1 MTLSQWLLVVA
12 GAYLLGSVPF
22 SFLAAK
28 LRTGQDI
35 RTAGSGN
42 VGTTN
47 VLRVAGKVPALIALL
62 GDVAKGVAAVLL
74 AQRFTGVPAAGGM
87 AAVAVVLGHVR
98 PLFLRK
104 GGGKGGATGFG
115 ALAALAPAAGAM
127 CAVVLV
133 AVIVATRYVSVGT
146 MSAAGAS
153 PLLVVL
159 AQRLGW
165 VHDGGSWLP
174 LAVAGIAV
182 IILVRHRPNFARLRA
197 GVEPRLGQVRTPPER
212 VGRPE
217 PRPDDRQ
224 GGDRVE

>member
-1 MTLSQWLLVVA
+1 VTPGAWLLVAA

-22 SFLAAK
+22 SYLAAR

-47 VLRVAGKVPALIALL
+47 VLRVAGKAPALAALL

-74 AQRFTGVPAAGGM
+74 AQRLTGVPAAGGV
-87 AAVAVVLGHVR
+87 AAVAAVLGHVR

-115 ALAALAPAAGAM
+115 AFVVLAPAAGAL

-133 AVIVATRYVSVGT
+133 VAIAATRYVSVGT
-146 MSAAGAS
+146 TATAAAA
-153 PLLVVL
+153 PFLVVL
-159 AQRLGW
+159 AQGLGW
-165 VHDGGSWLP
+165 VQGGDAWLP
-174 LAVAGIAV
+174 LAVAGIALV
-182 IILVRHRPNFARLRA
+182 ILVRHRPNFERLRA
-197 GVEPRLGQVRTPPER
+197 GVEPRLGRGRTEPEPVGEPGASAGTPP
-212 VGRPE
+212 
-217 PRPDDRQ
+217 
-224 GGDRVE
+224 GG

>member
-1 MTLSQWLLVVA
+1 MTLPAWLLVVA

-28 LRTGQDI
+28 LRTGQDV

-74 AQRFTGVPAAGGM
+74 AERFTGVPAAGGM
-87 AAVAVVLGHVR
+87 AAVAAVLGHVR

-104 GGGKGGATGFG
+104 GGGKGGATGFA
-115 ALAALAPAAGAM
+115 ALVALAPAAGAI

-133 AVIVATRYVSVGT
+133 AVIATTRYVSVGT
-146 MSAAGAS
+146 ISAAGAS

-165 VHDGGSWLP
+165 VDDSDWWLP
-174 LAVAGIAV
+174 LAAAGIAV
-182 IILVRHRPNFARLRA
+182 IILVRHRPNFERLRA
-197 GVEPRLGQVRTPPER
+197 GVEPKLGQARTQHER
-212 VGRPE
+212 VGSPAPRPE
-217 PRPDDRQ
+217 
-224 GGDRVE
+224 GDPAEEVR